1 MIIIKT
7 LKPFVEK
14 FPILANFYRYMRDEK
29 ALTAEIK
36 LRKKLGFFFNGNTAM
51 EEGVFEPNETLIIEQ
66 LLEDFDSFINIGANT
81 GYYVCKALCKGIDT
95 IAFEPNHLNVI
106 LLLRNI
112 EANNFHSEF
121 QMFPVALS
129 DKPGI
134 LPMYG
139 ASTGASL
146 INGWAGQK
154 GSTLVPISTFD
165 NIASSLINKKKCLVV
180 IDVEGAELN
189 CLKGATSLLSSNN
202 DNVFLI
208 EISITEHQPIGIKF
222 NPYFLETFQ
231 LMDSYGYSAYTADT
245 KLRKISLS
253 EVKGVSSNHIDT
265 LKTRNFIFAKSGDIL
280 SKIKF

>member
-1 MIIIKT
+1 
-7 LKPFVEK
+7 
-14 FPILANFYRYMRDEK
+14 
-29 ALTAEIK
+29 
-36 LRKKLGFFFNGNTAM
+36 
-51 EEGVFEPNETLIIEQ
+51 
-66 LLEDFDSFINIGANT
+66 
-81 GYYVCKALCKGIDT
+81 
-95 IAFEPNHLNVI
+95 
-106 LLLRNI
+106 
-112 EANNFHSEF
+112 
-121 QMFPVALS
+121 MFPVALS

-146 INGWAGQK
+146 ISGWAGQK

-165 NIASSLINKKKCLVV
+165 NIASSLINKKKCLEV

-231 LMDSYGYSAYTADT
+231 LMDSHGYSAYTADT